1 VVSLPEKFRIN
12 KDFSAFS
19 GQDRPL
25 DLILIAIWLVAG
37 VLVIYLPVLNT
48 LPVRYVITL
57 PLLLFMPGYCFIAA
71 LFSKVSDISLIER
84 VALSFGF
91 SFALVSLIGL
101 VLNFTPWGIRLN
113 PIVLSLTGF
122 TLLMILVAYYRR
134 ANLPTE
140 ERFNVPFH
148 ALERTIHQELLPPGE
163 SKINH
168 FLSVVLVLTVL
179 VAILTTGYVIV
190 FPQEGER
197 FSELYIL
204 GENRTAD
211 DYPAS
216 LVAGH
221 NYPMYIG
228 VGNYEHRNITYTVET
243 WMTREEFDNRNNLS
257 SVKAM
262 DLTDR
267 LSFALGHNEIRVLP
281 VNLSVEKTGYNRV
294 EFLLFND
301 SVPGPEVIGS
311 DRINASYRNVNLWIT
326 VQ

>member
-1 VVSLPEKFRIN
+1 
-12 KDFSAFS
+12 
-19 GQDRPL
+19 
-25 DLILIAIWLVAG
+25 
-37 VLVIYLPVLNT
+37 
-48 LPVRYVITL
+48 VRYVITL
-57 PLLLFMPGYCFIAA
+57 PLLLFIPGYCFIAA
-71 LFSKVSDISLIER
+71 LFSNVSDISLTER

-101 VLNFTPWGIRLN
+101 VLNFTPWGIRLD

-134 ANLPTE
+134 AHLPPE
-140 ERFNVPFH
+140 ERFNVPFQ
-148 ALERTIHQELLPPGE
+148 ALERTIHQEVLPLKE

-168 FLSVVLVLTVL
+168 FLSVVLLISVL
-179 VAILTTGYVIV
+179 VALLTTGYVIV

-204 GENRTAD
+204 GENRTAGN
-211 DYPAS
+211 YPAS

-221 NYPMYIG
+221 HYPMYIG

-243 WMTREEFDNRNNLS
+243 WMIREEVDYRNDLA

-262 DLTDR
+262 DLNDR
-267 LSFALGHNEIRVLP
+267 LSFALGHNEIRILP
-281 VNLSVEKTGYNRV
+281 FNLSVGKTGYNRV

-301 SVPGPEVIGS
+301 SVPGPEVVGT
-311 DRINASYRNVNLWIT
+311 DRINASYRSVNLWIT

>member
-1 VVSLPEKFRIN
+1 VVPLSEKFRI
-12 KDFSAFS
+12 KKVFSAFS
-19 GQDRPL
+19 GQDHFM
-25 DLILIAIWLVAG
+25 DLTLIIIWLVAS
-37 VLVIYLPVLNT
+37 VLVIYLPVLNA
-48 LPVRYVITL
+48 LPVRYVLTL
-57 PLLLFMPGYCFIAA
+57 PLLLFIPGYCFIAA
-71 LFSKVSDISLIER
+71 LFPQVSDISLIER
-84 VALSFGF
+84 IALSFGF

-101 VLNFTPWGIRLN
+101 VLNFTLWGIRLD

-134 ANLPTE
+134 SHLPVE
-140 ERFNVPFH
+140 ERFKVPFH
-148 ALERTIHQELLPPGE
+148 ALERTIHQELSSGE
-163 SKINH
+163 SKIDH
-168 FLSVVLVLTVL
+168 FLSVVLVISIL

-197 FSELYIL
+197 FSEFYIL

-211 DYPAS
+211 YYPTFI
-216 LVAGH
+216 VAGH
-221 NYPMYIG
+221 NYPMYTG
-228 VGNYEHRNITYTVET
+228 VGNYEHRNINYTIET
-243 WMTREEFDNRNNLS
+243 WITQEEFDYRNNLS

-262 DLTDR
+262 DLNNR

-301 SVPGPEVIGS
+301 SVPGPEVTGS

-326 VQ
+326 VG

>member
-1 VVSLPEKFRIN
+1 M
-12 KDFSAFS
+12 
-19 GQDRPL
+19 
-25 DLILIAIWLVAG
+25 
-37 VLVIYLPVLNT
+37 LVIYLPVLNT

-57 PLLLFMPGYCFIAA
+57 PLLLFIPGYCFIAA
-71 LFSKVSDISLIER
+71 LFSNVSDISLTER

-101 VLNFTPWGIRLN
+101 VLNFTPWGIRLD

-134 ANLPTE
+134 AHLPPE
-140 ERFNVPFH
+140 ERFNVPFQ
-148 ALERTIHQELLPPGE
+148 ALEQTIHKEVLPLKE

-168 FLSVVLVLTVL
+168 FLSVVLLISVL
-179 VAILTTGYVIV
+179 VALLTTGYVIV

-204 GENRTAD
+204 GENRTAGN
-211 DYPAS
+211 YPTS
-216 LVAGH
+216 LVAEH
-221 NYPMYIG
+221 HYPMYIG

-243 WMTREEFDNRNNLS
+243 WMIQEEVDNRNDLS

-262 DLTDR
+262 DLNDR
-267 LSFALGHNEIRVLP
+267 LSFALGHNEIRILP
-281 VNLSVEKTGYNRV
+281 FNLSVGKTGYNRV

-301 SVPGPEVIGS
+301 SVPGPEVVGT
-311 DRINASYRNVNLWIT
+311 DRINASYRSVNLWIT